1 MGSRRIGVKRLN
13 ALSKTGESVT
23 GDLGSGVS
31 GSVGS
36 RKIIKS
42 GNEITTEIYVDLG
55 SSKGQLFQAGTAG
68 TIIGHSSSA
77 AGIQSAGKANLTQ
90 ITNAENGIVTLVELT
105 CVEAPTGGD
114 ADVDLMF
121 AATTQAF
128 SGSTSLTSI
137 IAAGGNLVVGSE
149 GAKLYDASEL
159 TDKYLYLTVGSATD
173 GAAAAAYTAGKLLIR
188 FYGHAVPDD
197 V

>member
-1 MGSRRIGVKRLN
+1 MGTRRLGVKRLN
-13 ALSKTGESVT
+13 ALSKTGESVS

-31 GSVGS
+31 GSVGA

-55 SSKGQLFQAGTAG
+55 SSQGQLFQAGTAG

-77 AGIQSAGKANLTQ
+77 AGVQTAGKANLTQ
-90 ITNAENGIVTLVELT
+90 ITDAENGIVTLVEMT
-105 CVEAPTGGD
+105 CVEEPAGGD
-114 ADVDLMF
+114 RDIDLSF
-121 AATTQAF
+121 SATTQAY
-128 SGSTSLTSI
+128 SGSTSMTSV
-137 IAAGGNLVVGSE
+137 IATGGNLSKGTE
-149 GAKLYDASEL
+149 NATLYDASEL
-159 TDKYLYLTVGSATD
+159 TNKYIYLTVGSATD

-188 FYGHAVPDD
+188 FYGHAVPED